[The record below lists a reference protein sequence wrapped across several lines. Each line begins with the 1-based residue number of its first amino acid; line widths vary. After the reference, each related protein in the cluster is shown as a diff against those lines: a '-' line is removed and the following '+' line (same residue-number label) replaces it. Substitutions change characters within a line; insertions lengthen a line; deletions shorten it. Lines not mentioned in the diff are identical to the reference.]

1 MIYAQLP
8 AATLSD
14 SMRFEFTPTC
24 GEEILRVSN
33 LSVNRSGNEVIH
45 DINLTITC
53 GEFVGIV
60 GPNGGGKSTLMLTI
74 LGILK
79 PKIGNVKIYN
89 LPPMSKQ
96 ILGKVGWVP
105 QAATNLPQNLQI
117 TVQEFIQLGTLNPK
131 SLLKLR
137 NNERGKVKKI
147 IKTIGL
153 DDYANTRIANLS
165 GGQKQRAAIG
175 KALASDADLLLMDE
189 PMVGVDRE
197 STNSIMRLLDS
208 LCHKEN
214 KTIVMISHDLSSIK
228 STVHRMVYLEQ
239 KIRYDGPTQTFP
251 ELSDLA
257 ELRGIEP
264 THPAINQANHI
275 GIKSEHI
282 INIIIPNSESEE

>member
-1 MIYAQLP
+1 MLNRLLVKP
-8 AATLSD
+8 SE
-14 SMRFEFTPTC
+14 SMGVEFTPGC

-45 DINLTITC
+45 DINLTIKC

-79 PKIGNVKIYN
+79 PRTGSVKIYD
-89 LPPMSKQ
+89 LAPMSRQ
-96 ILGKVGWVP
+96 TLGKVGWVP

-117 TVQEFIQLGTLNPK
+117 TVKEFIQLGTLNPK
-131 SLLKLR
+131 SLFQLSNK
-137 NNERGKVKKI
+137 EREKVQKI
-147 IKTIGL
+147 IETIGL
-153 DDYANTRIANLS
+153 DEYANTRMANLS

-189 PMVGVDRE
+189 PMVGVDGE
-197 STNSIMRLLDS
+197 SRNSIMRLLDG
-208 LCHKEN
+208 LCHN
-214 KTIVMISHDLSSIK
+214 QSKTIVMISHDLASIK
-228 STVHRMVYLEQ
+228 RTVHRMVYLEQ

-251 ELSDLA
+251 DLSDLA

-264 THPAINQANHI
+264 THPELDYANPNET
-275 GIKSEHI
+275 KSEEI
-282 INIIIPNSESEE
+282 ISIIVPNSESEE

>member
-1 MIYAQLP
+1 MLNHLLG
-8 AATLSD
+8 TLSE
-14 SMRFEFTPTC
+14 SMEVDFTPAC

-79 PKIGNVKIYN
+79 PRTGSVKIYD
-89 LPPMSKQ
+89 LAPMSKQ
-96 ILGKVGWVP
+96 TLGKVGWVP

-117 TVQEFIQLGTLNPK
+117 TVREFIQLGTLSPK
-131 SLLKLR
+131 SLFQLSNK
-137 NNERGKVKKI
+137 EREKVQKI
-147 IKTIGL
+147 IETIGL
-153 DDYANTRIANLS
+153 DEYANTRISNLS

-189 PMVGVDRE
+189 PMVGVDGE
-197 STNSIMRLLDS
+197 SRNSIMRLLDG
-208 LCHKEN
+208 LCHNQN
-214 KTIVMISHDLSSIK
+214 KTIVMISHDLASIK
-228 STVHRMVYLEQ
+228 RTVHRMVYLEQ

-251 ELSDLA
+251 DLSDLA

-264 THPAINQANHI
+264 THPELDTLNPNETN
-275 GIKSEHI
+275 SEEI
-282 INIIIPNSESEE
+282 INIIIPNSESGE

>member
-1 MIYAQLP
+1 MLNHLLG
-8 AATLSD
+8 TLSE
-14 SMRFEFTPTC
+14 SMEVDFTPAC

-79 PKIGNVKIYN
+79 PRTGSVEIYD
-89 LPPMSKQ
+89 LAPMSKQ
-96 ILGKVGWVP
+96 TLGKVGWVP

-117 TVQEFIQLGTLNPK
+117 TVREFIQLGTLNPK
-131 SLLKLR
+131 SLFQLSNK
-137 NNERGKVKKI
+137 EREKVQKI
-147 IKTIGL
+147 IETIGL
-153 DDYANTRIANLS
+153 DEYANTRISNLS
-165 GGQKQRAAIG
+165 GGQKQKAAIG

-189 PMVGVDRE
+189 PMVGVDGE
-197 STNSIMRLLDS
+197 SRNSIMRLLDG
-208 LCHKEN
+208 LCHNQN
-214 KTIVMISHDLSSIK
+214 KTIVMISHDLASIK
-228 STVHRMVYLEQ
+228 RTVHRMVYLEQ

-251 ELSDLA
+251 DLSDLA

-264 THPAINQANHI
+264 THPELDLANPNET
-275 GIKSEHI
+275 KSEGI
-282 INIIIPNSESEE
+282 ISIIVPNSESEE

>member
-1 MIYAQLP
+1 MLNHLLG
-8 AATLSD
+8 TLSE
-14 SMRFEFTPTC
+14 SMGVNFTPVC
-24 GEEILRVSN
+24 GEEILSVSN

-79 PKIGNVKIYN
+79 PRTGSVKIYD
-89 LPPMSKQ
+89 LAPMSKQ
-96 ILGKVGWVP
+96 TLGKVGWVP

-117 TVQEFIQLGTLNPK
+117 TVKEFIQLGTLNPK
-131 SLLKLR
+131 SLFQLSNK
-137 NNERGKVKKI
+137 EREKVQKI
-147 IKTIGL
+147 IETIGL
-153 DDYANTRIANLS
+153 DEYANTRMANLS

-189 PMVGVDRE
+189 PMVGVDGE
-197 STNSIMRLLDS
+197 SRNSIMRLLDG
-208 LCHKEN
+208 LCHN
-214 KTIVMISHDLSSIK
+214 QSKTIVMISHDLASIK
-228 STVHRMVYLEQ
+228 RTVHRMVYLEQ

-251 ELSDLA
+251 DLSDLA

-264 THPAINQANHI
+264 THPELDYANPNET
-275 GIKSEHI
+275 KSEEI
-282 INIIIPNSESEE
+282 ISIIAPNSESEE

>member
-1 MIYAQLP
+1 MLNHLQ
-8 AATLSD
+8 ATLSD
-14 SMRFEFTPTC
+14 SMRVDFTPVC

-33 LSVNRSGNEVIH
+33 LSVNRSGNQIIC

-53 GEFVGIV
+53 GEFIGIV

-79 PKIGNVKIYN
+79 PRTGSVRIYD
-89 LPPMSKQ
+89 LAPMSRQ
-96 ILGKVGWVP
+96 TLGKVGWVP

-117 TVQEFIQLGTLNPK
+117 TVKEFIQLGTLNHK
-131 SLLKLR
+131 SLLRLR
-137 NNERGKVKKI
+137 KNEREKVQKI
-147 IKTIGL
+147 IETIGL
-153 DDYANTRIANLS
+153 DEYANTRIANLS

-189 PMVGVDRE
+189 PMVGVDGE
-197 STNSIMRLLDS
+197 SRNSIMRLLDE
-208 LCHKEN
+208 LCHNQN
-214 KTIVMISHDLSSIK
+214 KTIVMISHDLASIK

-251 ELSDLA
+251 DLADLA

-264 THPAINQANHI
+264 THPNVDSP
-275 GIKSEHI
+275 IKPEKSSDEI
-282 INIIIPNSESEE
+282 ISIIVPDNPWGEK

>member
-1 MIYAQLP
+1 MLNHLLG
-8 AATLSD
+8 TLSE
-14 SMRFEFTPTC
+14 SMGVNFTPVC
-24 GEEILRVSN
+24 GEEILSVSN

-79 PKIGNVKIYN
+79 PRTGSVKIYD
-89 LPPMSKQ
+89 LAPMSKQ
-96 ILGKVGWVP
+96 TLGKVGWVP

-117 TVQEFIQLGTLNPK
+117 TVKEFIQLGTLNPK
-131 SLLKLR
+131 SLFQLSNK
-137 NNERGKVKKI
+137 EREKVQKI
-147 IKTIGL
+147 IETIGL
-153 DDYANTRIANLS
+153 DEYANTRMANLS

-189 PMVGVDRE
+189 PMVGVDGE
-197 STNSIMRLLDS
+197 SRNSIMRLLDG
-208 LCHKEN
+208 LCHN
-214 KTIVMISHDLSSIK
+214 QSKTIVMISHDLASIK
-228 STVHRMVYLEQ
+228 RTVHRMVYLEQ

-251 ELSDLA
+251 DLSDLA

-264 THPAINQANHI
+264 THPELDLANPNET
-275 GIKSEHI
+275 KSEEI
-282 INIIIPNSESEE
+282 ISIIVPNSESEE

>member
-1 MIYAQLP
+1 MLNRLLV
-8 AATLSD
+8 TLSE
-14 SMRFEFTPTC
+14 SMGVDFTPAC

-79 PKIGNVKIYN
+79 PRTGSVEIYD
-89 LPPMSKQ
+89 LAPMSKQ
-96 ILGKVGWVP
+96 TLGKVGWVP

-117 TVQEFIQLGTLNPK
+117 TVREFIQLGTLNPK
-131 SLLKLR
+131 SLFQLSNK
-137 NNERGKVKKI
+137 EREKVQKI
-147 IKTIGL
+147 IETIGL
-153 DDYANTRIANLS
+153 DEYANTRISNLS

-189 PMVGVDRE
+189 PMVGVDGE
-197 STNSIMRLLDS
+197 SRNSIMRLLDG
-208 LCHKEN
+208 LCHNQN
-214 KTIVMISHDLSSIK
+214 KTIVMISHDLASIK
-228 STVHRMVYLEQ
+228 RTVHRMVYLEQ

-251 ELSDLA
+251 DLSDLA

-264 THPAINQANHI
+264 THPELDTLNPNETN
-275 GIKSEHI
+275 SEEI
-282 INIIIPNSESEE
+282 INIIIPNSESGE

>member
-1 MIYAQLP
+1 MLNHLLG
-8 AATLSD
+8 TLSE
-14 SMRFEFTPTC
+14 SMKVDFTPAC

-74 LGILK
+74 LGILT
-79 PKIGNVKIYN
+79 PRTGSVKIYD
-89 LPPMSKQ
+89 LAPMSKQ
-96 ILGKVGWVP
+96 TLGKVGWVP

-117 TVQEFIQLGTLNPK
+117 TVREFIQLGTLSPK
-131 SLLKLR
+131 SLFQLSNK
-137 NNERGKVKKI
+137 EREKVQKI
-147 IKTIGL
+147 IETIGL
-153 DDYANTRIANLS
+153 DEYANTRISNLS

-189 PMVGVDRE
+189 PMVGVDGE
-197 STNSIMRLLDS
+197 SRNSIMRLLDG
-208 LCHKEN
+208 LCHNQN
-214 KTIVMISHDLSSIK
+214 KTIVMISHDLASIK
-228 STVHRMVYLEQ
+228 RTVHRMVYLEQ

-251 ELSDLA
+251 DLSDLA

-264 THPAINQANHI
+264 THPELDISNPNET
-275 GIKSEHI
+275 KSEEI
-282 INIIIPNSESEE
+282 INIIIPNSESE

>member
-1 MIYAQLP
+1 MLSHLLG
-8 AATLSD
+8 TLSE
-14 SMRFEFTPTC
+14 SMKVDFTPAC

-79 PKIGNVKIYN
+79 PRTGSVKIYD
-89 LPPMSKQ
+89 LAPMSKQ
-96 ILGKVGWVP
+96 TLGKVGWVP

-117 TVQEFIQLGTLNPK
+117 TVKEFIQLGTLSPK
-131 SLLKLR
+131 SLFQLSNK
-137 NNERGKVKKI
+137 EREKVQKI
-147 IKTIGL
+147 IETIGL
-153 DDYANTRIANLS
+153 DEYANTRISNLS

-189 PMVGVDRE
+189 PMVGVDGE
-197 STNSIMRLLDS
+197 SRNSIMRLLDG
-208 LCHKEN
+208 LCHNQN
-214 KTIVMISHDLSSIK
+214 KTIVMISHDLASIK
-228 STVHRMVYLEQ
+228 RTVHRMVYLEQ

-251 ELSDLA
+251 DLSDLA

-264 THPAINQANHI
+264 THPELDTLNPNETN
-275 GIKSEHI
+275 SEEI
-282 INIIIPNSESEE
+282 INIIIPNSESEQ

>member
-1 MIYAQLP
+1 MLNHLLG
-8 AATLSD
+8 TLSE
-14 SMRFEFTPTC
+14 SMGVNFTPVC
-24 GEEILRVSN
+24 GEEILSVSN

-79 PKIGNVKIYN
+79 PRTGSVKIYD
-89 LPPMSKQ
+89 LAPMSRQ
-96 ILGKVGWVP
+96 TLGKVGWVP

-117 TVQEFIQLGTLNPK
+117 TVKEFIQLGTLNPK
-131 SLLKLR
+131 SLFQLSNK
-137 NNERGKVKKI
+137 EREKVQKI
-147 IKTIGL
+147 IETIGL
-153 DDYANTRIANLS
+153 DEYANTRMANLS

-189 PMVGVDRE
+189 PMVGVDGE
-197 STNSIMRLLDS
+197 SRNSIMRLLDG
-208 LCHKEN
+208 LCHN
-214 KTIVMISHDLSSIK
+214 QSKTIVMISHDLASIK
-228 STVHRMVYLEQ
+228 RTVHRMVYLEQ

-251 ELSDLA
+251 DLSDLA

-264 THPAINQANHI
+264 THPELDLANPNET
-275 GIKSEHI
+275 KSEEI
-282 INIIIPNSESEE
+282 ISIIVPNSESEE

>member
-1 MIYAQLP
+1 MLNRLLV
-8 AATLSD
+8 TLSE
-14 SMRFEFTPTC
+14 SMGVDFTPAC

-79 PKIGNVKIYN
+79 PRTGSVEIYD
-89 LPPMSKQ
+89 LAPMSKQ
-96 ILGKVGWVP
+96 TLGKVGWVP

-117 TVQEFIQLGTLNPK
+117 TVREFIQLGTLNPK
-131 SLLKLR
+131 SLFQLSNK
-137 NNERGKVKKI
+137 EREKVQKI
-147 IKTIGL
+147 IETIGL
-153 DDYANTRIANLS
+153 DEYANTRISNLS

-189 PMVGVDRE
+189 PMVGVDGE
-197 STNSIMRLLDS
+197 SRNSIMRLLDG
-208 LCHKEN
+208 LCHNQN
-214 KTIVMISHDLSSIK
+214 KTIVMISHDLASIK
-228 STVHRMVYLEQ
+228 RTVHRMVYLEQ

-251 ELSDLA
+251 DLSDLA

-264 THPAINQANHI
+264 THPELDTLNPNETN
-275 GIKSEHI
+275 SEEI
-282 INIIIPNSESEE
+282 INIIIPNSESEQ

>member
-1 MIYAQLP
+1 MLNHLLG
-8 AATLSD
+8 TLSE
-14 SMRFEFTPTC
+14 SMKVDFTPAC

-79 PKIGNVKIYN
+79 PRTGSVEIYD
-89 LPPMSKQ
+89 LAPMSKQ
-96 ILGKVGWVP
+96 TLGKVGWVP

-117 TVQEFIQLGTLNPK
+117 TVREFIQLGTLNPK
-131 SLLKLR
+131 SLFQLSNK
-137 NNERGKVKKI
+137 EREKVQKI
-147 IKTIGL
+147 IETIGL
-153 DDYANTRIANLS
+153 DEYANTRISNLS

-189 PMVGVDRE
+189 PMVGVDGE
-197 STNSIMRLLDS
+197 SRNSIMRLLDG
-208 LCHKEN
+208 LCHNQN
-214 KTIVMISHDLSSIK
+214 KTIVMISHDLASIK
-228 STVHRMVYLEQ
+228 RTVHRMVYLEQ

-251 ELSDLA
+251 DLSDLA

-264 THPAINQANHI
+264 THPELDTLNPNETN
-275 GIKSEHI
+275 SEEI
-282 INIIIPNSESEE
+282 INIIIPNSESEQ

>member
-1 MIYAQLP
+1 MLNHLLG
-8 AATLSD
+8 TLSE
-14 SMRFEFTPTC
+14 SMGVNFTPVC
-24 GEEILRVSN
+24 GEEILSVSN

-79 PKIGNVKIYN
+79 PRTGSVKIYD
-89 LPPMSKQ
+89 LAPMSKQ
-96 ILGKVGWVP
+96 TLGKVGWVP

-117 TVQEFIQLGTLNPK
+117 TVKEFIQLGTLNPK
-131 SLLKLR
+131 SLFQLTNK
-137 NNERGKVKKI
+137 EREKVQKI
-147 IKTIGL
+147 IETIGL
-153 DDYANTRIANLS
+153 DEYANTRMANLS

-189 PMVGVDRE
+189 PMVGVDGE
-197 STNSIMRLLDS
+197 SRNSIMRLLDG
-208 LCHKEN
+208 LCHN
-214 KTIVMISHDLSSIK
+214 QSKTIVMISHDLASIK
-228 STVHRMVYLEQ
+228 RTVHRMVYLEQ

-251 ELSDLA
+251 DLSDLA

-264 THPAINQANHI
+264 THPELDSANPNET
-275 GIKSEHI
+275 KSEEILSI
-282 INIIIPNSESEE
+282 IVPNSESEE

>member
-1 MIYAQLP
+1 MLSHLLG
-8 AATLSD
+8 TLSE
-14 SMRFEFTPTC
+14 SMKVDFTPAC

-79 PKIGNVKIYN
+79 PRTGSVEIYD
-89 LPPMSKQ
+89 LAPMSKQ
-96 ILGKVGWVP
+96 TLGKVGWVP

-117 TVQEFIQLGTLNPK
+117 TVREFIQLGTLSPK
-131 SLLKLR
+131 SLFQLSNK
-137 NNERGKVKKI
+137 EREKVQKI
-147 IKTIGL
+147 IETIGL
-153 DDYANTRIANLS
+153 DEYANTRISNLS

-189 PMVGVDRE
+189 PMVGVDGE
-197 STNSIMRLLDS
+197 SRNSIMRLLDG
-208 LCHKEN
+208 LCHNQN
-214 KTIVMISHDLSSIK
+214 KTIVMISHDLASIK
-228 STVHRMVYLEQ
+228 RTVHRMVYLEQ

-251 ELSDLA
+251 DLSDLA

-264 THPAINQANHI
+264 THPELDTLNPNQTN
-275 GIKSEHI
+275 SEEI
-282 INIIIPNSESEE
+282 INIIIPNSESEQ

>member
-1 MIYAQLP
+1 MLNHLLG
-8 AATLSD
+8 TLSE
-14 SMRFEFTPTC
+14 SMEVDFTPAC

-79 PKIGNVKIYN
+79 PRTGSVEIYD
-89 LPPMSKQ
+89 LAPMSKQ
-96 ILGKVGWVP
+96 TLGKVGWVP

-117 TVQEFIQLGTLNPK
+117 TVREFIQLGTLNPK
-131 SLLKLR
+131 SLFQLSNK
-137 NNERGKVKKI
+137 EREKVQKI
-147 IKTIGL
+147 IETIGL
-153 DDYANTRIANLS
+153 DEYANTRISNLS

-189 PMVGVDRE
+189 PMVGVDGE
-197 STNSIMRLLDS
+197 SRNSIMRLLDG
-208 LCHKEN
+208 LCHNQN
-214 KTIVMISHDLSSIK
+214 KTIVMISHDLASIK
-228 STVHRMVYLEQ
+228 RTVHRMVYLEQ

-251 ELSDLA
+251 DLSDLA
-257 ELRGIEP
+257 ELRGIKP
-264 THPAINQANHI
+264 THPELDTLNPNETN
-275 GIKSEHI
+275 SEEI
-282 INIIIPNSESEE
+282 INIIIPNSESEQ

>member
-1 MIYAQLP
+1 MLNHLQ
-8 AATLSD
+8 ATLSD
-14 SMRFEFTPTC
+14 SMRVDFTPVC

-33 LSVNRSGNEVIH
+33 LSVNRSGNEIIR

-53 GEFVGIV
+53 GEFIGIV

-79 PKIGNVKIYN
+79 PRTGSVRIYD
-89 LPPMSKQ
+89 LAPMSRQ
-96 ILGKVGWVP
+96 TLGKVGWVP

-117 TVQEFIQLGTLNPK
+117 TVKEFIQLGTLNHK
-131 SLLKLR
+131 SLLRLR
-137 NNERGKVKKI
+137 KNEREKVQKI
-147 IKTIGL
+147 IETIGL
-153 DDYANTRIANLS
+153 DEYANTRIANLS

-189 PMVGVDRE
+189 PMVGVDGE
-197 STNSIMRLLDS
+197 SRNSIMRLLDG
-208 LCHKEN
+208 LCHNQN
-214 KTIVMISHDLSSIK
+214 KTIVMISHDLASIK

-251 ELSDLA
+251 DLADLA

-264 THPAINQANHI
+264 THPNVDSP
-275 GIKSEHI
+275 IKPEKSSDEI
-282 INIIIPNSESEE
+282 ISIIVPDNP

>member
-1 MIYAQLP
+1 MLSHLLG
-8 AATLSD
+8 TLSE
-14 SMRFEFTPTC
+14 SMKVDFTPAC

-79 PKIGNVKIYN
+79 PRTGSVKIYD
-89 LPPMSKQ
+89 LAPMSKQ
-96 ILGKVGWVP
+96 TLGTVGWVP

-117 TVQEFIQLGTLNPK
+117 TVKEFIQLGTLSPK
-131 SLLKLR
+131 SLFQLSNK
-137 NNERGKVKKI
+137 EREKVQKI
-147 IKTIGL
+147 IETIGL
-153 DDYANTRIANLS
+153 DEYANTRISNLS

-189 PMVGVDRE
+189 PMVGVDGE
-197 STNSIMRLLDS
+197 SRNSIMRLLDG
-208 LCHKEN
+208 LCHNQN
-214 KTIVMISHDLSSIK
+214 KTIVMISHDLASIK
-228 STVHRMVYLEQ
+228 RTVHRMVYLEQ

-251 ELSDLA
+251 DLSDLA

-264 THPAINQANHI
+264 THPELDTLNPNETN
-275 GIKSEHI
+275 SEEI
-282 INIIIPNSESEE
+282 INIIIPNSESEQ

>member
-1 MIYAQLP
+1 MLNHLLG
-8 AATLSD
+8 TLSE
-14 SMRFEFTPTC
+14 SMEVDFTPAC

-79 PKIGNVKIYN
+79 PRTGSVKIYD
-89 LPPMSKQ
+89 LAPMSKQ
-96 ILGKVGWVP
+96 TLGKVGWVP

-117 TVQEFIQLGTLNPK
+117 TVREFIQLGTLSPK
-131 SLLKLR
+131 SLFQLSNK
-137 NNERGKVKKI
+137 EREKVQKI
-147 IKTIGL
+147 IETIGL
-153 DDYANTRIANLS
+153 DEYANTRISNLS

-189 PMVGVDRE
+189 PMVGVDGE
-197 STNSIMRLLDS
+197 SRNSIMRLLDG
-208 LCHKEN
+208 LCHNQN
-214 KTIVMISHDLSSIK
+214 KTIVMISHDLASIK
-228 STVHRMVYLEQ
+228 RTVHRMVYLEQ

-251 ELSDLA
+251 DLSDLA

-264 THPAINQANHI
+264 THPELDTLNPNETN
-275 GIKSEHI
+275 SEEI
-282 INIIIPNSESEE
+282 INIIIPNSESEQ

>member
-1 MIYAQLP
+1 MLNRLLV
-8 AATLSD
+8 TLSE
-14 SMRFEFTPTC
+14 SMGVDFTPAC

-45 DINLTITC
+45 EINLTITC

-79 PKIGNVKIYN
+79 PRTGSVKIYD
-89 LPPMSKQ
+89 LAPMSRQ
-96 ILGKVGWVP
+96 TLGKVGWVP

-117 TVQEFIQLGTLNPK
+117 TVKEFIQLGTLNPK
-131 SLLKLR
+131 SLFQLTNK
-137 NNERGKVKKI
+137 EREKVQKI
-147 IKTIGL
+147 IETIGL
-153 DDYANTRIANLS
+153 DEYANTRMANLS

-189 PMVGVDRE
+189 PMVGVDGE
-197 STNSIMRLLDS
+197 SRNSIMRLLDG
-208 LCHKEN
+208 LCHN
-214 KTIVMISHDLSSIK
+214 QSKTIVMISHDLASIK
-228 STVHRMVYLEQ
+228 RTVHRMVYLEQ

-251 ELSDLA
+251 DLSDLA

-264 THPAINQANHI
+264 THPELDSTNPNET
-275 GIKSEHI
+275 KSEEI
-282 INIIIPNSESEE
+282 ISIIVPNSESEE

>member
-1 MIYAQLP
+1 MLNHLQ
-8 AATLSD
+8 ATLSD
-14 SMRFEFTPTC
+14 SMRVDFTPVC

-33 LSVNRSGNEVIH
+33 LSVNRSGNEIIR

-53 GEFVGIV
+53 GEFIGIV

-79 PKIGNVKIYN
+79 PRTGSVRIYD
-89 LPPMSKQ
+89 LAPMSRQ
-96 ILGKVGWVP
+96 TLGKVGWVP

-117 TVQEFIQLGTLNPK
+117 TVKEFIQLGTLNHK
-131 SLLKLR
+131 SLLRLR
-137 NNERGKVKKI
+137 KNEREKVQKI
-147 IKTIGL
+147 IETIGL
-153 DDYANTRIANLS
+153 DEYANTRIANLS

-189 PMVGVDRE
+189 PMVGVDGE
-197 STNSIMRLLDS
+197 SRNSIMRLLDE
-208 LCHKEN
+208 LCHNQN
-214 KTIVMISHDLSSIK
+214 KTIVMISHDLASIK

-251 ELSDLA
+251 DLADLA

-264 THPAINQANHI
+264 THPNVNSP
-275 GIKSEHI
+275 IKPEKSSDEI
-282 INIIIPNSESEE
+282 ISIIVPDNPWGEK

>member
-1 MIYAQLP
+1 MLNHLLG
-8 AATLSD
+8 TLSD
-14 SMRFEFTPTC
+14 SMKVDFTPAC

-79 PKIGNVKIYN
+79 PRTGSVKIYD
-89 LPPMSKQ
+89 LAPMSKQ
-96 ILGKVGWVP
+96 TLGKVGWVP

-117 TVQEFIQLGTLNPK
+117 TVKEFIQLGTLNPK
-131 SLLKLR
+131 SLFQLR
-137 NNERGKVKKI
+137 DKEREKVQKI
-147 IKTIGL
+147 IETIGL
-153 DDYANTRIANLS
+153 DEYANTRISNLS

-189 PMVGVDRE
+189 PMVGVDGE
-197 STNSIMRLLDS
+197 SRNSIMRLLDG
-208 LCHKEN
+208 LCHNQN
-214 KTIVMISHDLSSIK
+214 KTIVMISHDLASIK
-228 STVHRMVYLEQ
+228 RTVHRMVYLEQ

-251 ELSDLA
+251 DLSDLA

-264 THPAINQANHI
+264 THPELDIPNPNET
-275 GIKSEHI
+275 KSEEI
-282 INIIIPNSESEE
+282 INIIIPNSESE

>member
-1 MIYAQLP
+1 MLNHLLG
-8 AATLSD
+8 TLSE
-14 SMRFEFTPTC
+14 SMGVNFTPVC
-24 GEEILRVSN
+24 GEEILSVSN

-79 PKIGNVKIYN
+79 PRTGSVKIYD
-89 LPPMSKQ
+89 LAPMSRQ
-96 ILGKVGWVP
+96 TLGKVGWVP

-117 TVQEFIQLGTLNPK
+117 TVKEFIQLGTLNPK
-131 SLLKLR
+131 SLFQLTNK
-137 NNERGKVKKI
+137 EREKVQKI
-147 IKTIGL
+147 IETIGL
-153 DDYANTRIANLS
+153 DEYANTRMANLS

-189 PMVGVDRE
+189 PMVGVDGE
-197 STNSIMRLLDS
+197 SRNSIMRLLDG
-208 LCHKEN
+208 LCHN
-214 KTIVMISHDLSSIK
+214 QSKTIVMISHDLASIK
-228 STVHRMVYLEQ
+228 RTVHRMVYLEQ

-251 ELSDLA
+251 DLSDLA

-264 THPAINQANHI
+264 THPELDLANPNET
-275 GIKSEHI
+275 KSEEI
-282 INIIIPNSESEE
+282 ISIIVPNSESEE

>member
-1 MIYAQLP
+1 MLSHLLG
-8 AATLSD
+8 TLSE
-14 SMRFEFTPTC
+14 SMKVDFTPAC

-79 PKIGNVKIYN
+79 PRTGSVKIYD
-89 LPPMSKQ
+89 LAPMSKQ
-96 ILGKVGWVP
+96 TLGKVGWVL

-117 TVQEFIQLGTLNPK
+117 TVKEFIQLGTLSPK
-131 SLLKLR
+131 SLFQLSNK
-137 NNERGKVKKI
+137 EREKVQKI
-147 IKTIGL
+147 IETIGL
-153 DDYANTRIANLS
+153 DEYANTRISNLS

-189 PMVGVDRE
+189 PMVGVDGE
-197 STNSIMRLLDS
+197 SRNSIMRLLDG
-208 LCHKEN
+208 LCHNQN
-214 KTIVMISHDLSSIK
+214 KTIVMISHDLASIK
-228 STVHRMVYLEQ
+228 RTAHRMVYLEQ

-251 ELSDLA
+251 DLSDLA

-264 THPAINQANHI
+264 THPELDTLNPNETN
-275 GIKSEHI
+275 SEEI
-282 INIIIPNSESEE
+282 INIIIPNSESEQ

>member
-1 MIYAQLP
+1 MLNHLLG
-8 AATLSD
+8 TLSE
-14 SMRFEFTPTC
+14 SMKVDFTPAC

-74 LGILK
+74 LGILT
-79 PKIGNVKIYN
+79 PRTGSVKIYD
-89 LPPMSKQ
+89 LAPMSKQ
-96 ILGKVGWVP
+96 TLGKVGWVP

-117 TVQEFIQLGTLNPK
+117 TVKEFIQLGTLSPK
-131 SLLKLR
+131 SLFQLSNK
-137 NNERGKVKKI
+137 EREKVQKI
-147 IKTIGL
+147 IETIGL
-153 DDYANTRIANLS
+153 DEYANTRISNLS

-189 PMVGVDRE
+189 PMVGVDGE
-197 STNSIMRLLDS
+197 SRNSIMRLLDG
-208 LCHKEN
+208 LCHNQN
-214 KTIVMISHDLSSIK
+214 KTIVMISHDLASIK
-228 STVHRMVYLEQ
+228 RTVHRMVYLEQ

-251 ELSDLA
+251 DLSDLA

-264 THPAINQANHI
+264 THPELDTLNPNETN
-275 GIKSEHI
+275 SEEI
-282 INIIIPNSESEE
+282 INIIIPNSESEQ